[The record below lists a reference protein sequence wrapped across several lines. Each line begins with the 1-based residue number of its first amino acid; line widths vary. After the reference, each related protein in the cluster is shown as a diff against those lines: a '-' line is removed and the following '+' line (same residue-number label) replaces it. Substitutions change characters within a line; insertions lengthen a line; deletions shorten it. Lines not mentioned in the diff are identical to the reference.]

1 MKDLKFIQACP
12 DDAYYTWQVHMWL
25 ESLRN
30 IGQSD
35 KAISLIFTPKNREV
49 NPNWKQIIRKAW
61 SIRFMTMAAILSA
74 CEVVLP
80 LYEDTIPKNLF
91 ASLSFFFVTAAFI
104 SRIVAQRDV

>member
-1 MKDLKFIQACP
+1 MAR
-12 DDAYYTWQVHMWL
+12 T
-25 ESLRN
+25 RN
-30 IGQSD
+30 RFGFLHRYF
-35 KAISLIFTPKNREV
+35 KKVALY
-49 NPNWKQIIRKAW
+49 PNWKQIIRKAW